1 MALIKTIRGFTPQF
15 GKDCFFAENAT
26 LIGHLIVGDQCSFW
40 FQSIVRGDVNSIH
53 IGNKVNVQDGAI
65 IHCTHEKAATTIGN
79 HVSIGHRAVVHGCTI
94 RDNVLVGMGAVV
106 MDNAVVES
114 NCLIAAGA
122 VVLERAHLKSGW
134 IYAGVPAQPI
144 KKLSSEQLKNAVE
157 RTANAYVTY
166 SRWYI

>member
-1 MALIKTIRGFTPQF
+1 
-15 GKDCFFAENAT
+15 
-26 LIGHLIVGDQCSFW
+26 
-40 FQSIVRGDVNSIH
+40 
-53 IGNKVNVQDGAI
+53 
-65 IHCTHEKAATTIGN
+65 
-79 HVSIGHRAVVHGCTI
+79 
-94 RDNVLVGMGAVV
+94 MGAVV